1 MHILGCMKYDLLRI
15 ENIGKTYRETPILK
29 NINFQVKPGE
39 IIGIIGSSG
48 SGKTTLLHTI
58 IGFTKPDT
66 GDVKFRQR
74 HLVEGI
80 GDYEDVYRSIFKKP
94 DEFKRTYGFA
104 AQVPSFYEKLT
115 VKENLEYFSA
125 LYGLGKE
132 ATEANITTL
141 LKLLN
146 LENNTEML
154 GKNLS
159 GGMERR
165 LDIACSLI
173 HNPELLLLDEPTA
186 DLDPVLRKN
195 IWDMVKKINNKGK
208 TIILSSHH
216 LNELEALCDRIAI
229 IMDGNI
235 IEFGTPT
242 ELKKKFLKAEEILVQ
257 SYPGNYEEIKP
268 KINKELKKK
277 ITNVSIEEGLVVR
290 TENPHEVLNNII
302 KIFEKEKEKIL
313 ELRLTKPS
321 LDELFISLQKKK

>member
-1 MHILGCMKYDLLRI
+1 MYTFMAHDLLRI
-15 ENIGKTYRETPILK
+15 NNISKSYGDIKVLN
-29 NINFQVKPGE
+29 NIDLDVKPGE

-48 SGKTTLLHTI
+48 SGKTTFLHTI

-66 GDVKFRQR
+66 GDVLFRQR
-74 HLVEGI
+74 HLVEGV
-80 GDYEDVYRSIFKKP
+80 DDVEDIYRSIFKKP
-94 DEFKRTYGFA
+94 SEFKRTYGFA

-115 VKENLEYFSA
+115 VKENLHYFA
-125 LYGLGKE
+125 ELYGLGKE
-132 ATEANITTL
+132 SAIANINTL

-146 LENNTEML
+146 LEEHSNLL

-173 HNPELLLLDEPTA
+173 HNPELLILDEPTA

-195 IWDMVKKINNKGK
+195 IWEMIKKINNKGK

-229 IMDGNI
+229 IMSGQI
-235 IEFGTPT
+235 VELGTPSQ
-242 ELKKKFLKAEEILVQ
+242 LKQKFIKTEEIIIQ
-257 SYPGNYEEIKP
+257 SYPGNYKDLKP
-268 KINKELKKK
+268 VINKNLKKK
-277 ITNVSIEEGLVVR
+277 ISSISIEHEGLFVK
-290 TENPHEVLNNII
+290 TENPQEVLNDII
-302 KIFEKEKEKIL
+302 KIFEKGKEKIL
-313 ELRLTKPS
+313 ELKLTKPS